1 MATPTPKPTPTPT
14 KPTPTPKSE
23 REKEAEE
30 IARMTRAWESVTISS
45 SQKEK
50 LSRLSKVIQK
60 NPRREVDVN
69 DVSSSSSSSSGRFSR
84 EGEKRGGGGEE
95 GGGID
100 FVSGKK
106 IDTSHTFYLWF
117 DHMHKEL
124 EEEEERIY
132 TNYIH
137 RLECYEDLCNQ
148 LVKEVEKGMDN
159 LSHMQHQFEQVSAKA
174 NLLREACDIIMREKA
189 GLVAFVDSIEEKLKA
204 YDQLSIVEGK
214 VDRFMEKNPLHSDL
228 VALLGNLDECSSFI
242 HQSAGYHK
250 SEIYRAK
257 FQQIYSRALALVKLF
272 VVSNIRSHTSSLA
285 RQIQTNNTRDSYHHI
300 VTTTMRRLAASLRP
314 LFVEIERRGR
324 TDAYVRLL
332 VDCQYAYF
340 NERRRLVVP
349 HLSKQMDQTVLSSP
363 LKEVV
368 RTACGLLI
376 HTAQTEHQ
384 LVSLFFH
391 SAQQGLED
399 LLSSFSGVIYEHI
412 RPLVLNSSLDELCS
426 VASVIQSEVMH
437 EQLARRKDITS
448 PIAPM
453 FQRILQDVQER
464 LVFLVL
470 MFIRNDIGSYVPT
483 PHDLAYP
490 ERLRGG
496 VVGKWEGLGGGSMN
510 GKLLEK
516 GQLEEGKG
524 KEKEG
529 EVVRVGGGEEVGED
543 MKGLQ
548 EVYEGW
554 FPTLGRALV
563 VLSKIYEVLDRK
575 IFEELAND
583 IVCDCTASLVAASGA
598 IGTRS
603 GEAHGALFLLKH
615 LVILREQISPFD
627 VEFSRVERRL
637 DFSSSFNGIFGLSV
651 AVSSFLRG
659 QWSDGWKSVWGKF
672 YYCFCCFLTLVSFC
686 YVCHFCCF
694 LYFYHFFTNNFPLS
708 SPPDILQAS
717 SPKIRDS
724 TKNSKRDVEKE
735 LMKSVDQFVSSHLQS
750 LLEPLITFLAK
761 CTAYLSVRYNYNHSA
776 SPSTPPSENG
786 KLPQIKLSEQPF
798 ARPAQ
803 LKKTIDDTQKSLKD
817 SLPSVL
823 DLVSLYLSKDCPSSQ
838 MGLYNTLGSGIIQ
851 QVHRFYSL
859 VERYFSEEEIEKSGV
874 PPLEETEK
882 VVLAFF
888 PSEVASVVHKT

>member
-1 MATPTPKPTPTPT
+1 MATPPT
-14 KPTPTPKSE
+14 KSD

-45 SQKEK
+45 SQKDRLAR
-50 LSRLSKVIQK
+50 LSRVVENS
-60 NPRREVDVN
+60 PRREVEGGEGHL
-69 DVSSSSSSSSGRFSR
+69 SG
-84 EGEKRGGGGEE
+84 EEKKSVEVKKGGEE
-95 GGGID
+95 EGEGRID
-100 FVSGKK
+100 FPSGKK

-189 GLVAFVDSIEEKLKA
+189 GLVAFVDSIEEKLRA
-204 YDQLSIVEGK
+204 YDQLSVVEGK

-242 HQSAGYHK
+242 QQSTNYHK
-250 SEIYRAK
+250 SEVYRSK
-257 FQQIYSRALALVKLF
+257 FQQVYSRALALVKLF

-285 RQIQTNNTRDSYHHI
+285 RQIQSGAAGNNSRDSYHHI

-324 TDAYVRLL
+324 TESYANLL

-340 NERRRLVVP
+340 NERRRLVAP
-349 HLSKQMDQTVLSSP
+349 HLSRQMEKTVLSSS

-391 SAQQGLED
+391 SAHQGLEE
-399 LLSSFSGVIYEHI
+399 LLSSFSGVVYEHI
-412 RPLVLNSSLDELCS
+412 RPFVLKSSLDDLCA

-437 EQLARRKDITS
+437 EQLARRKDITA

-470 MFIRNDIGSYVPT
+470 MFIRNDIGGYVPT

-490 ERLRGG
+490 ERLKGG
-496 VVGKWEGLGGGSMN
+496 GMGKWEGVGGSSMN
-510 GKLLEK
+510 GHAMQLLKE
-516 GQLEEGKG
+516 GQQNGGDDKG

-529 EVVRVGGGEEVGED
+529 QVVVPATPGDGEVVVT
-543 MKGLQ
+543 KGLR

-554 FPTLGRALV
+554 FPTLGRSLV

-583 IVCDCTASLVAASGA
+583 IVCDCTASLMAAAAA

-603 GEAHGALFLLKH
+603 GEAHGSLFLLKH

-651 AVSSFLRG
+651 AVSSFLKG

-672 YYCFCCFLTLVSFC
+672 FL
-686 YVCHFCCF
+686 F
-694 LYFYHFFTNNFPLS
+694 LYFILFFLFLS
-708 SPPDILQAS
+708 S
-717 SPKIRDS
+717 
-724 TKNSKRDVEKE
+724 
-735 LMKSVDQFVSSHLQS
+735 
-750 LLEPLITFLAK
+750 
-761 CTAYLSVRYNYNHSA
+761 
-776 SPSTPPSENG
+776 
-786 KLPQIKLSEQPF
+786 
-798 ARPAQ
+798 
-803 LKKTIDDTQKSLKD
+803 
-817 SLPSVL
+817 
-823 DLVSLYLSKDCPSSQ
+823 
-838 MGLYNTLGSGIIQ
+838 
-851 QVHRFYSL
+851 
-859 VERYFSEEEIEKSGV
+859 
-874 PPLEETEK
+874 
-882 VVLAFF
+882 
-888 PSEVASVVHKT
+888 